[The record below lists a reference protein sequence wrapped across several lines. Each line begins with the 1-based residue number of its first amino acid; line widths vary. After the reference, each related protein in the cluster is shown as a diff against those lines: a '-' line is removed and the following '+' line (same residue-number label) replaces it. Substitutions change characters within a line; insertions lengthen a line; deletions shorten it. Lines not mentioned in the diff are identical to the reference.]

1 MREPPL
7 RVLDFRSRTPPF
19 SHATMLPR
27 WIRALHPSRLGELS
41 RALQRFEN
49 HGAFARAYLRPATA
63 TFPLELRMR
72 QGWRITLRDGHDAA
86 TAWVVFC
93 REEYRVPLRA
103 RCIVDIGA
111 NFGAFSLYAA
121 ARAPWSRIVS
131 LEPHP
136 HEFPRLG
143 EHLSANGLGQR
154 VHALQLAV
162 AAEAGTRWMDAD
174 PAHPGPSRGMHPP
187 MDGAPPQSV
196 RVRATTLYELLD
208 RARLITG
215 AERIGLVK
223 MDIEGAEHE
232 FLPDVPPDALADVDA
247 WVMEYHPNG
256 PKAPLF
262 AALERAGLRLER
274 DVEAH
279 PNSGVA
285 HFRRG

>member
-1 MREPPL
+1 
-7 RVLDFRSRTPPF
+7 
-19 SHATMLPR
+19 MLPR
-27 WIRALHPSRLGELS
+27 WIRALHPSRLGELA

-49 HGAFARAYLRPATA
+49 HGAFARAYLRPGAA

-72 QGWRITLRDGHDAA
+72 NGWSVTLRDWHDAA

-93 REEYRVPLRA
+93 REEYQVPLRA
-103 RCIVDIGA
+103 RCIVDVGA
-111 NFGAFSLYAA
+111 NFGAFSLFAA
-121 ARAPWSRIVS
+121 MRAPWSRIVS

-136 HEFPRLG
+136 HEFPRLT
-143 EHLSANGLGQR
+143 EHVAANGLGQR
-154 VHALQLAV
+154 IHPLQLAA
-162 AAEAGTRWMDAD
+162 AAEAGVRWMDAD
-174 PAHPGPSRGMHPP
+174 PAHPGPSRGIHPSSAV
-187 MDGAPPQSV
+187 DAPPQSV
-196 RVRATTLYELLD
+196 EVRTTTLFQLLD
-208 RARLITG
+208 RARMITG
-215 AERIGLVK
+215 AERIALVK

-232 FLPDVPPDALADVDA
+232 FLPDLPPGSLDDVDA

>member
-1 MREPPL
+1 MP
-7 RVLDFRSRTPPF
+7 
-19 SHATMLPR
+19 PR
-27 WIRALHPSRLGELS
+27 WIRALHPRRLGELA

-49 HGAFARAYLRPATA
+49 HGDFARAYLRPGRTA
-63 TFPLELRMR
+63 FPLELVTRG
-72 QGWRITLRDGHDAA
+72 GWRITLRDGHDAA

-93 REEYRVPLRA
+93 REEYEVPLRA

-111 NFGAFSLYAA
+111 NFGAFSLFAA
-121 ARAPWSRIVS
+121 MRAPWAHIVS

-143 EHLSANGLGQR
+143 DHVLDNGLGDR
-154 VHALQLAV
+154 IHTLLAAV
-162 AAEAGTRWMDAD
+162 AANAGPRWMDAD
-174 PAHPGPSRGMHPP
+174 PAHPAPSRGIYPAG
-187 MDGAPPQSV
+187 DGEAPPESV
-196 RVRATTLYELLD
+196 PVRAITLMEALD
-208 RARLITG
+208 RARAATG
-215 AERIGLVK
+215 TDRISLVK

-232 FLPDVPPDALADVDA
+232 ILPGLPPDTLYDVDA

-262 AALERAGLRLER
+262 AALERAGLRLVR

-285 HFRRG
+285 HFRRE

>member
-1 MREPPL
+1 
-7 RVLDFRSRTPPF
+7 
-19 SHATMLPR
+19 MLPR
-27 WIRALHPSRLGELS
+27 WIRALHPGRLAELS

-49 HGAFARAYLRPATA
+49 YGDLARAYLRPGSAA
-63 TFPLELRMR
+63 FPLELALRR
-72 QGWRITLRDGHDAA
+72 GWRITLRDGHDAA

-93 REEYRVPLRA
+93 RQEYDVPLRA

-111 NFGAFSLYAA
+111 NFGAFSMYAA
-121 ARAPWSRIVS
+121 GRAPWARIVS

-136 HEFPRLG
+136 HEFPRLRD
-143 EHLSANGLGQR
+143 HVAANGLGDR
-154 VHALQLAV
+154 ITPMQLAV
-162 AAEAGTRWMDAD
+162 AADAGHRWMDAD

-187 MDGAPPQSV
+187 MEDERPAESV
-196 RVRATTLYELLD
+196 PVRAVTLMEALD
-208 RARLITG
+208 RARAVTR
-215 AERIGLVK
+215 ADRIALVK

-232 FLPDVPPDALADVDA
+232 ILPDLPPDTLYDVDA

-262 AALERAGLRLER
+262 AALQRAGLRLVR